1 VVQWGKKLQNDGH
14 CNEMPGKRHTRYRNP
29 AMCDEALHQITPAM
43 ENELLH
49 RTKKE
54 KSMKKR
60 KKAA

>member
-1 VVQWGKKLQNDGH
+1 
-14 CNEMPGKRHTRYRNP
+14 MPGKRHTRYRNP

>member
-1 VVQWGKKLQNDGH
+1 
-14 CNEMPGKRHTRYRNP
+14 MPGKRHTRYRNP
-29 AMCDEALHQITPAM
+29 AMCAEALHQITPAM